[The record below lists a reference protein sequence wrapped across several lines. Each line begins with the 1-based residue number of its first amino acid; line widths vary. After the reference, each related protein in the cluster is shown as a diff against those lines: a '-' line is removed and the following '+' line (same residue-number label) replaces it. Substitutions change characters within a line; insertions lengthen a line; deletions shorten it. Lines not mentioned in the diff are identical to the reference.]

1 MAFIFVQSAMPDYA
15 SAEESDF
22 FVTIAKAIIGTV
34 STWSV
39 DPEILSMVIRKTAHF
54 TEYMVFGV
62 SLLLTVGELA
72 GKIRKR
78 RDSSADFGAVDGNE
92 KAILPAWL
100 IGTLYAVSDEIHQS
114 FVPGRFCS
122 WKDMCIDSAGVI
134 TGCMLCLAVLHLI
147 AKRIEKKNG

>member
-39 DPEILSMVIRKTAHF
+39 DP
-54 TEYMVFGV
+54 EYMVFGV